1 MAVNE
6 TGIAVVT
13 GASTGLG
20 AGYAKRLAAR
30 GYDLLLVA
38 RNKQRLAALAA
49 EITATH
55 ADRKVEV
62 LVADLTEAAG
72 LEAVEQRLAS
82 DASIE
87 ILVNNAGGSL
97 FGPVNGADPAALE
110 NLVTL
115 NVTSLSRLTAAVA
128 APLVARGHGAIV
140 NVASALALNIMP
152 VSAAYSGTKAYVL
165 AFTQGLA
172 QELADSGVQVQA
184 VLPGAVRTEFWD
196 GSGIELSALPDEW
209 VMSVDDAVDA
219 ALAGFDR
226 HEPVSILSLPEIG
239 EWESYDAARQAL
251 VPNLSRSTP
260 AGRYTAA

>member
-1 MAVNE
+1 MAVND
-6 TGIAVVT
+6 TGTAVVT

-20 AGYAKRLAAR
+20 AVYARRLAAR

-38 RNKQRLAALAA
+38 RNGRRLDDLAA
-49 EITATH
+49 EITSAH

-62 LVADLTEAAG
+62 LVADLTDAAG
-72 LEAVEQRLAS
+72 LGTLEQRLAS

-97 FGPVNGADPAALE
+97 FGPLDGADPAALE

-115 NVTSLSRLTAAVA
+115 NVTSLTRLTAAVVG
-128 APLVARGHGAIV
+128 PLAARGHGAVV

-152 VSAAYSGTKAYVL
+152 VSATYSATKAYVL

-196 GSGIELSALPDEW
+196 GSGIDLSAFPDEW
-209 VMSVDDAVDA
+209 VMSADDAVDA
-219 ALAGFDR
+219 ALSGFDQC
-226 HEPVSILSLPEIG
+226 EPVSILSLPDAG
-239 EWESYDAARQAL
+239 EWESYDAARRAL
-251 VPNLSRSTP
+251 VPSLSRAVP
-260 AGRYTAA
+260 AERYTA